1 MSKFIFLIISFIFC
15 SNVSATEQI
24 KDSLVY
30 NGKGYYI
37 ENKFLHEEILNQFV
51 IDEGYIT
58 DEYFYTALWRG
69 YMAVWEVE
77 NNKLQLK
84 DLKSFVFNEN
94 DSLSYLKSVIND
106 NIKEKI
112 NSILL
117 NEVLIFS
124 DYNDNYW
131 DEKTPEE
138 ADYFVFGIENNLVA
152 QSFKFNL
159 IELENFK
166 TEQFLKFKKTKKFKE
181 ELKDCKK
188 FRKEQ
193 IKHYSKSDQ
202 LDFNFEGLDE
212 SARKKI
218 RNSFIRNY
226 KTMDCN
232 DFVKGQMF
240 SLWPSFDIYHKI

>member
-1 MSKFIFLIISFIFC
+1 MSKLIFLIISFIFC
-15 SNVSATEQI
+15 SNAFATEQI

-37 ENKFLHEEILNQFV
+37 ENHFLHEEILNQFV

-69 YMAVWEVE
+69 YIAVWEVE

-84 DLKSFVFNEN
+84 DLKSFVFNDS

-106 NIKEKI
+106 HIKEKI

-124 DYNDNYW
+124 DYDDNYW

-138 ADYFVFGIENNLVA
+138 SEYFVFGIENNLVT
-152 QSFKFNL
+152 QNLKFNL

-166 TEQFLKFKKTKKFKE
+166 SEQFLKFKKTKTFKE
-181 ELKDCKK
+181 ALRDCKK
-188 FRKEQ
+188 LKKENINLYSNPKLPNHDEEFRLRLL
-193 IKHYSKSDQ
+193 KSYKKM
-202 LDFNFEGLDE
+202 NCDE
-212 SARKKI
+212 
-218 RNSFIRNY
+218 FI
-226 KTMDCN
+226 
-232 DFVKGQMF
+232 KGQMF
-240 SLWPSFDIYHKI
+240 SLWPSFDIYHKIL